1 MPLPMVLVDMEYEDE
16 ARLFNF
22 LAGLVFGAVIG
33 AGVTLV
39 LAPDSGKK
47 TRRRLRRVAGDLRG
61 TAADRWDEIA
71 EEVRGRVDEAL
82 QGARNRLS

>member
-1 MPLPMVLVDMEYEDE
+1 MEYDDE

-22 LAGLVFGAVIG
+22 LAGLVCGAAIG
-33 AGVTLV
+33 AGIALV

-47 TRRRLRRVAGDLRG
+47 TRRRIHRVAGDLRE

-71 EEVRGRVDEAL
+71 EEVRDRVEEAL
-82 QGARNRLS
+82 EGARSRLS